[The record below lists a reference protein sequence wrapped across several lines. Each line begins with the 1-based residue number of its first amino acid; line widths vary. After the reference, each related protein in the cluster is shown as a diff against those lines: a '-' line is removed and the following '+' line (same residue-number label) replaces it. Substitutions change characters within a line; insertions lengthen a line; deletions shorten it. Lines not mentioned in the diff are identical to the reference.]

1 MRIKSIIIFLITSFA
16 LNINAQEYPMISF
29 ELGYDLHIYDMNE
42 LNNFLSSGLLANQ
55 LDQSENTI
63 QNGQNFQFNLA
74 YQPIALFDIGVYGGY
89 QYANQ
94 KSAPSFYQMN
104 EYNLPIKECSGR
116 YKLRTKAITV
126 GLATTWYVS
135 HLLKFQEKENM
146 WNRLHF
152 GVELNAGIGFSKISS
167 DLQPPRGVAEKK
179 EYLSYSSQDFQG
191 KIGLKVE
198 YDITKSLFFTTI
210 GIKGGYQ
217 YFTTKAV
224 KDRLDNEWIVNGE
237 HPISLDFSGLFLGA
251 YIMIGR

>member
-1 MRIKSIIIFLITSFA
+1 MNLKSILLLASCLSIINVFSQKEKA
-16 LNINAQEYPMISF
+16 ISLEF
-29 ELGYDLHIYDMNE
+29 GYDLHIYEMNG
-42 LNNFLSSGLLANQ
+42 LNNDLSNGFLTNQ
-55 LDQSENTI
+55 LNESENTI

-74 YQPIALFDIGVYGGY
+74 YQPIALFDIGAYGGY

-116 YKLRTKAITV
+116 YELRTEAITV

-135 HLLKFQEKENM
+135 HVLKFQEKENM
-146 WNRLHF
+146 LNRLHF
-152 GVELNAGIGFSKISS
+152 GVELNVGIGFSKISS
-167 DLQPPRGVAEKK
+167 NLQPPSGVIEKK

-210 GIKGGYQ
+210 GFKGGYQ

-224 KDRLDNEWIVNGE
+224 KDRLDNEWNVNNK
-237 HPISLDFSGLFLGA
+237 HPISLDFSGVYFGIYLKVGK
-251 YIMIGR
+251 